1 MSEPPTAEEELSEA
15 VEQPLRRRRLGRSVF
30 VLPSLF
36 TVGNIF
42 CGYYAILSTMH
53 GDYILAAQAIGY
65 AIILDMLD
73 GRIARLTNSTSGFGL
88 QLDSLADVISFGV
101 APSVLALVWGLS
113 AVDQRLA
120 WIAAFT
126 FAICGAMR
134 LARFNVQAGNLKH
147 FVGLPIPA
155 GGGAIAAIVHFWR
168 GAPLN
173 TGVESNL
180 MAATVFILAFLMVST
195 IRYSSLKHL
204 TLGKKSHLTSLVIAF
219 LIALIFFL
227 SRQTLLAIALLYV
240 ASGPIVRL
248 YSMIRR
254 KKPHEGVTLADSTP
268 HH

>member
-1 MSEPPTAEEELSEA
+1 MNVPPADNDILEAAEPGP
-15 VEQPLRRRRLGRSVF
+15 RRRRLGRSVF

-36 TVGNIF
+36 TVGNLF

-53 GDYILAAQAIGY
+53 GNYVLAAKAIGI

-88 QLDSLADVISFGV
+88 QLDSLADVISFGI

-126 FAICGAMR
+126 FTICGAMR
-134 LARFNVQAGNLKH
+134 LARFNVQAVNLKH

-155 GGGAIAAIVHFWR
+155 GGGAIAAIVHFFDE
-168 GAPLN
+168 PVLN
-173 TGVESNL
+173 PYGSIL
-180 MAATVFILAFLMVST
+180 MAAAVFILAFLMVST

-204 TLGKKSHLTSLVIAF
+204 TLGRKSHLTILVIAF
-219 LIALIFFL
+219 LVALVFFL
-227 SRQTLLAIALLYV
+227 SRYTLLAMAVSYV
-240 ASGPIVRL
+240 ASGPITRL
-248 YSMIRR
+248 YAFTRR
-254 KKPHEGVTLADSTP
+254 KKGGEMALADSP
-268 HH
+268 RHR